1 MFCVSRL
8 INCMLEADEEFI
20 CMDFHF
26 TLRDDGM
33 RATFQLLHMI
43 LEVCIYHFL
52 VYAWSHNTLVG
63 LQLSLCYRTMFGWR
77 MHVIVQSSYI

>member
-43 LEVCIYHFL
+43 LEVCIYH
-52 VYAWSHNTLVG
+52 S
-63 LQLSLCYRTMFGWR
+63 C
-77 MHVIVQSSYI
+77 MHGHIIL